1 MFKADRPD
9 RKQQGGSFLT
19 RLARDRRGNTLAMM
33 AALLIPLIGMVG
45 SGVDMA
51 RAYMAKAKL
60 QTACDAG
67 ATAARRLMGSS
78 AFSDAA
84 RQEGK
89 RFFKFNFPIGTMN
102 TSTFEPTVEASAG
115 DASAVE
121 VTAATNVP
129 TEIMG
134 IFGVRSIPISVTC
147 IADKDYVNNDIM
159 LVLDVTLSMN
169 CQAGTGSS
177 CLSRDQEHS
186 TSRLRRMREGAAGL
200 YRALKDAPGVR
211 TRYGFMPYSMTTNV
225 GRELNSNWIRE
236 PANYRARNTGT
247 SSSPNWQDCNNFS
260 TTTGRNTCVLTSV
273 THNTT
278 WYNTWRGGATANWT
292 TNPNQG
298 CVEERASI
306 GSSGSP
312 ITISTDVSEADI
324 NNVSTTDAAQKW
336 NAYDPEGQRGENT
349 GLSATLRSFCPRPAR
364 RLATYATEALFQAEM
379 NRMLG
384 SQAYTGTAPFYT
396 GRAAGGYTFHDVGMI
411 WGMRYVSSGGMF
423 ATDNPTTF
431 NSIPVQKHIVL
442 LTDGVMSTEDEAYT
456 AYGADWVDRRLGTA
470 NPMSGTISD
479 AVRGRHTRR
488 FLNACNR
495 ARTMGITVW
504 VIVLDSGSLS
514 EMQQCASSAGHYYV
528 SDGSD
533 LEQIFELIGR
543 GIGKLRL
550 TQ

>member
-1 MFKADRPD
+1 MFRAGRPHGTKA
-9 RKQQGGSFLT
+9 GGGFLR
-19 RLARDRRGNTLAMM
+19 RLLRDRAGNTLAMM

-60 QTACDAG
+60 QTACDAA
-67 ATAARRLMGSS
+67 ATSARRLMGSS

-102 TSTFEPTVEASAG
+102 TSTFEPTVEASAT
-115 DASAVE
+115 DASAV
-121 VTAATNVP
+121 VVSAATDVP

-169 CQAGTGSS
+169 CQAGTN
-177 CLSRDQEHS
+177 CTVRDQEHT
-186 TSRLRRMREGAAGL
+186 TSRLRRLREGAAGL

-225 GRELNSNWIRE
+225 GRDLTLTWLRN
-236 PANYRARNTGT
+236 PTNYRARNTGT
-247 SSSPNWQDCNNFS
+247 SSSPIWSNCIIGTS
-260 TTTGRNTCVLTSV
+260 STCVLRSV
-273 THNTT
+273 SHNTA
-278 WYNTWRGGATANWT
+278 WFSTWRGGATPNWT
-292 TNPNQG
+292 TNPNVG
-298 CVEERASI
+298 CVEERATI
-306 GSSGSP
+306 GSSGTP
-312 ITISTDVSEADI
+312 VTISTDVSADDI
-324 NNVSTTDAAQKW
+324 NLVSTTDAARQW
-336 NAYDPEGQRGENT
+336 NPYDHDAQRGENAALAST
-349 GLSATLRSFCPRPAR
+349 YKTLDTFCPRPAR
-364 RLATYATEALFQAEM
+364 RLAEYSTEALFQAEM
-379 NRMLG
+379 NRIAG
-384 SQAYTGTAPFYT
+384 SQVYTQTAPPYT

-411 WGMRYVSSGGMF
+411 WGMRYVSSDGMF
-423 ATDNPTTF
+423 SAQNPTML
-431 NSIPVQKHIVL
+431 NNIPVQKHIVL
-442 LTDGVMSTEDEAYT
+442 LTDGVMATEDETYS
-456 AYGADWVDRRLGTA
+456 AYGVDWVDRRLGTG

-479 AVRGRHTRR
+479 AVRARHTRR
-488 FLNACNR
+488 FLQACNR
-495 ARTMGITVW
+495 ARTMGMTVW
-504 VIVLDSGSLS
+504 VIVLDTGALP
-514 EMQQCASSAGHYYV
+514 EMQQCASSTGHYYE

-533 LEQIFELIGR
+533 LEEIFELIGR

>member
-1 MFKADRPD
+1 MFKADRPN
-9 RKQQGGSFLT
+9 RKQAGETFLG

-147 IADKDYVNNDIM
+147 VADKDYVNNDIM

-169 CQAGTGSS
+169 CAAGTGSS
-177 CLSRDQEHS
+177 CLSRDQEHT

-225 GRELNSNWIRE
+225 GRDLNLQWVRE
-236 PANYRARNTGT
+236 PVNYRGRLSSGNYVDCTRNTT
-247 SSSPNWQDCNNFS
+247 SS
-260 TTTGRNTCVLTSV
+260 CVLRSV
-273 THNTT
+273 SHNTA
-278 WYNTWRGGATANWT
+278 WFNTWRGASTPSWT
-292 TNPNQG
+292 TNPNHG
-298 CVEERASI
+298 CVEERATI
-306 GSSGSP
+306 GSSGAP
-312 ITISTDVSEADI
+312 VTISTNVSEDDVNI
-324 NNVSTTDAAQKW
+324 VSTTDQARKW
-336 NAYDPEGQRGENT
+336 GPYDPDAQRGEYT
-349 GLSATLRSFCPRPAR
+349 SLGATLTSFCPRPAR
-364 RLATYATEALFQAEM
+364 RLATYSSEALFQAEM
-379 NRMLG
+379 NRIAG
-384 SQAYTGTAPFYT
+384 SQTYTGTAPFYT

-411 WGMRYVSSGGMF
+411 WGMRYLASGGMF
-423 ATDNPTTF
+423 STDNPTTF
-431 NSIPVQKHIVL
+431 NTIPVQKHIVL

-456 AYGADWVDRRLGTA
+456 AYGVDWVDRRLGTA
-470 NPMSGTISD
+470 NPMSPGITD

-495 ARTMGITVW
+495 ARTMGMTVW

-514 EMQQCASSAGHYYV
+514 DMQQCASSAGHYYV

-533 LEQIFELIGR
+533 LEEIFELIGR